1 MSLFLGGANLYSL
14 KFHLCFFLQTL
25 QMFEVTLNDIAVR
38 ETLDIKMHFSSHYN
52 IFSSNMAHPLHTSKS
67 YSTLHNYMYRHYLQ
81 LKNTCIHIFSKMVPQ
96 GATHQV
102 SLKLR
107 VEIIDIMLP
116 GHSKIH

>member
-1 MSLFLGGANLYSL
+1 MASLLGRLL
-14 KFHLCFFLQTL
+14 ILRCIFPPIITL
-25 QMFEVTLNDIAVR
+25 SALMP
-38 ETLDIKMHFSSHYN
+38 
-52 IFSSNMAHPLHTSKS
+52 AHPLHTSKS